1 MAVAG
6 EQILTR
12 LGFEVDEISLKS
24 SLEKVAAFGS
34 ALRRAFADASAA
46 LVGVAKGEAEVAAQ
60 ADALGVSVE
69 RFAEWRFIAEQTGA
83 SADALE
89 ASLKA
94 MLANNPGLS
103 DAASELER
111 AGGAMREMGD
121 AQREAYARGLGIDP
135 SLIPML
141 TQDVSGL
148 RDMFRSLYAT
158 AGTDAAQ
165 AAEDSKGFL
174 DGMARLA
181 GLCDLLAKTVALS
194 LLGTA
199 RSGIEALGDA
209 FVAHFDDIRRVLEL
223 VVALASAAAPVI
235 GAALGLLV
243 SWGGQLAGLLGTLD
257 ADLVAGI
264 GKGIAVFMTL
274 RGAVGAA
281 IIGFA
286 KGKEAWTLLIAA
298 FSANPC
304 PLAIEG
310 AVTLAVVVMD
320 NWDAVKAFLLG
331 VWDAVA
337 SGVRAAVGAVASA
350 FDNAVNFAT
359 GAGSAIA
366 GAVGPAVSSAM
377 GFVGAAVSGAADLL
391 ASAFG
396 GAADVVSG
404 LFSGMGAA
412 IGIALQGIM
421 DGFRLLGG
429 LAAAIF
435 SGDLSGALDAG
446 IGLFRNFGETALGVF
461 PALGEGILG
470 GLSSLWGR
478 VTEAFPDFGAWASGV
493 AESVGSAFSGAAESA
508 GTALSSTL
516 DAVGPAVSGVAEAL
530 APVLSGAAEA
540 VSSTVSGVAG
550 AVSSA
555 CSGVAG
561 FVGPA
566 VSGAVEAAGS
576 AFSGAAEAVAPA
588 VSGLAEAAVSAFGGV
603 ADTLGTA
610 FGDVAGAA
618 SSAFSGALDMVGPAA
633 SEAADRLSSALSGA
647 VAFVSGRFPSLGA
660 AAEAVGQGLASEFQ
674 SIRDLVASV
683 FSGDLSGALD
693 AALGLFSGFRET
705 AFAIFAALGEA
716 VLGVFAF
723 VWGQVAASF
732 PDFGAWAA
740 SSASA
745 VAGAFGKALGW
756 VREKLYGLVDML
768 PDWALEKLGW
778 KRLPDAGA
786 EDGMPGFRAPYA
798 HGGQGAPA
806 GNGGSGYGGLSSGNG
821 SSGNAWGAGSAA
833 GVSSGGA
840 WGAGSVGGTPS
851 DGAFAGAPAGGLGTG
866 GSGAGSVGADGPG
879 GPFFPGASGGSFGGA
894 PGSSGQGRAPGGG
907 SSRAGLFGPG
917 FGTQPFFSPSTEAYL
932 MAAPWQSAAMA
943 SAGGA
948 VSLESRTEINVS
960 GASSPDE
967 VARRVAV
974 EQDNINAD
982 LIRYAQGAAR

>member
-46 LVGVAKGEAEVAAQ
+46 FVGVAKGEAEVAAQ

-83 SADALE
+83 SADALG

-223 VVALASAAAPVI
+223 VVTLASAAAPVI

-286 KGKEAWTLLIAA
+286 NLKEAWALLTAA

-304 PLAIEG
+304 LLAIG
-310 AVTLAVVVMD
+310 AAVTLAVVVMD

-337 SGVRAAVGAVASA
+337 SGVRAAVDAVASA
-350 FDNAVNFAT
+350 FDNAVNFVT
-359 GAGSAIA
+359 VAGSAIA

-377 GFVGAAVSGAADLL
+377 GFVGATVSGAADLL
-391 ASAFG
+391 ASTFG

-435 SGDLSGALDAG
+435 SGDLSGALD
-446 IGLFRNFGETALGVF
+446 V
-461 PALGEGILG
+461 
-470 GLSSLWGR
+470 
-478 VTEAFPDFGAWASGV
+478 
-493 AESVGSAFSGAAESA
+493 
-508 GTALSSTL
+508 
-516 DAVGPAVSGVAEAL
+516 
-530 APVLSGAAEA
+530 
-540 VSSTVSGVAG
+540 
-550 AVSSA
+550 
-555 CSGVAG
+555 
-561 FVGPA
+561 
-566 VSGAVEAAGS
+566 
-576 AFSGAAEAVAPA
+576 
-588 VSGLAEAAVSAFGGV
+588 
-603 ADTLGTA
+603 
-610 FGDVAGAA
+610 
-618 SSAFSGALDMVGPAA
+618 VGPAA

-723 VWGQVAASF
+723 VWGQVTASF

-798 HGGQGAPA
+798 HGGQSVPA
-806 GNGGSGYGGLSSGNG
+806 GNGGSGYGGPSFGNG

-833 GVSSGGA
+833 GASSGGA

-866 GSGAGSVGADGPG
+866 GLGAGGFGADGSG

-943 SAGGA
+943 SAGSA

>member
-12 LGFEVDEISLKS
+12 LGFEVDGISLKS
-24 SLEKVAAFGS
+24 SLEKAAAFGS

-141 TQDVSGL
+141 TRDVSGL

-158 AGTDAAQ
+158 AGTDAAK
-165 AAEDSKGFL
+165 AAEDGKGFL

-264 GKGIAVFMTL
+264 GKGIAAFMAL

-286 KGKEAWTLLIAA
+286 NLKEAWALLTAA
-298 FSANPC
+298 FSANPYL
-304 PLAIEG
+304 LAIG
-310 AVTLAVVVMD
+310 AAVTLAVVVMD
-320 NWDAVKAFLLG
+320 NWGAVKAFLLG

-337 SGVRAAVGAVASA
+337 SGARAAVDAVASA
-350 FDNAVNFAT
+350 FDNAVNFVT

-377 GFVGAAVSGAADLL
+377 GFAGAAVSGAADLL

-478 VTEAFPDFGAWASGV
+478 VMEAFPDFGAWASGV
-493 AESVGSAFSGAAESA
+493 AESVGSAFSGA
-508 GTALSSTL
+508 L
-516 DAVGPAVSGVAEAL
+516 DV
-530 APVLSGAAEA
+530 
-540 VSSTVSGVAG
+540 
-550 AVSSA
+550 
-555 CSGVAG
+555 
-561 FVGPA
+561 
-566 VSGAVEAAGS
+566 
-576 AFSGAAEAVAPA
+576 
-588 VSGLAEAAVSAFGGV
+588 
-603 ADTLGTA
+603 
-610 FGDVAGAA
+610 
-618 SSAFSGALDMVGPAA
+618 VGPAA

-647 VAFVSGRFPSLGA
+647 VAFVSDRFPSLGT

-723 VWGQVAASF
+723 VWGQVTASF

-806 GNGGSGYGGLSSGNG
+806 GNGGSGDGGLSSVNG
-821 SSGNAWGAGSAA
+821 SSGNAWGAGSAS

-866 GSGAGSVGADGPG
+866 GSGAGSFGADGPG

>member
-12 LGFEVDEISLKS
+12 LGFEVDGISLKS

-264 GKGIAVFMTL
+264 GKGIAAFMTL

-286 KGKEAWTLLIAA
+286 NLKEAWTLLTAA

-304 PLAIEG
+304 LLAIG
-310 AVTLAVVVMD
+310 AAVTLAVVVMD

-493 AESVGSAFSGAAESA
+493 AESVGSAFSGAAE
-508 GTALSSTL
+508 
-516 DAVGPAVSGVAEAL
+516 
-530 APVLSGAAEA
+530 
-540 VSSTVSGVAG
+540 
-550 AVSSA
+550 
-555 CSGVAG
+555 
-561 FVGPA
+561 
-566 VSGAVEAAGS
+566 
-576 AFSGAAEAVAPA
+576 AVAPA
-588 VSGLAEAAVSAFGGV
+588 VSGLA
-603 ADTLGTA
+603 
-610 FGDVAGAA
+610 
-618 SSAFSGALDMVGPAA
+618 
-633 SEAADRLSSALSGA
+633 EAADRLSSALSGA

-723 VWGQVAASF
+723 VWGQVTASF

-798 HGGQGAPA
+798 HGGQSVPA
-806 GNGGSGYGGLSSGNG
+806 GNDR
-821 SSGNAWGAGSAA
+821 GAGSAA
-833 GVSSGGA
+833 GASSGGA

-866 GSGAGSVGADGPG
+866 GLGAGGFGADGSG

-894 PGSSGQGRAPGGG
+894 PGSSGQERAPGGG

-943 SAGGA
+943 SAGSA

>member
-12 LGFEVDEISLKS
+12 LGFEVDGISLKS
-24 SLEKVAAFGS
+24 SLEKAAAFGS

-46 LVGVAKGEAEVAAQ
+46 FVGVAKGEAEVAAQ

-141 TQDVSGL
+141 TRDVSGL

-158 AGTDAAQ
+158 AGTDAAK
-165 AAEDSKGFL
+165 AAEDGKGFL

-264 GKGIAVFMTL
+264 GKGIAAFIAL

-286 KGKEAWTLLIAA
+286 NLKEAWALLTAA
-298 FSANPC
+298 FSANPYL
-304 PLAIEG
+304 LAIG
-310 AVTLAVVVMD
+310 AAVTLAVVVMD
-320 NWDAVKAFLLG
+320 NWGAVKAFLLG

-337 SGVRAAVGAVASA
+337 SGARAAVDAVASA
-350 FDNAVNFAT
+350 FNNAVNFVT

-377 GFVGAAVSGAADLL
+377 GFAGAVVSGTADLL

-446 IGLFRNFGETALGVF
+446 IGLF
-461 PALGEGILG
+461 
-470 GLSSLWGR
+470 
-478 VTEAFPDFGAWASGV
+478 
-493 AESVGSAFSGAAESA
+493 
-508 GTALSSTL
+508 
-516 DAVGPAVSGVAEAL
+516 
-530 APVLSGAAEA
+530 
-540 VSSTVSGVAG
+540 
-550 AVSSA
+550 
-555 CSGVAG
+555 
-561 FVGPA
+561 
-566 VSGAVEAAGS
+566 
-576 AFSGAAEAVAPA
+576 
-588 VSGLAEAAVSAFGGV
+588 
-603 ADTLGTA
+603 
-610 FGDVAGAA
+610 
-618 SSAFSGALDMVGPAA
+618 
-633 SEAADRLSSALSGA
+633 
-647 VAFVSGRFPSLGA
+647 
-660 AAEAVGQGLASEFQ
+660 
-674 SIRDLVASV
+674 
-683 FSGDLSGALD
+683 
-693 AALGLFSGFRET
+693 SGFRET
-705 AFAIFAALGEA
+705 AFAIFATLGEA

-723 VWGQVAASF
+723 VWGQVTASF

-756 VREKLYGLVDML
+756 VQEKLYGLVDML

-866 GSGAGSVGADGPG
+866 GSGAGSFGADGPG

>member
-12 LGFEVDEISLKS
+12 LGFEVDGISLKS
-24 SLEKVAAFGS
+24 SLEKAAAFGS

-46 LVGVAKGEAEVAAQ
+46 FVGVAKGEAEVAAQ

-141 TQDVSGL
+141 TRDVSGL

-158 AGTDAAQ
+158 AGTDAAK
-165 AAEDSKGFL
+165 AAEDGKGFL

-209 FVAHFDDIRRVLEL
+209 FVVHFDDIRRVLEL

-264 GKGIAVFMTL
+264 GKGIAAFMAL

-286 KGKEAWTLLIAA
+286 NLKEAWALLTAA
-298 FSANPC
+298 FSANPYL
-304 PLAIEG
+304 LAIG
-310 AVTLAVVVMD
+310 AAVTLAVVVMD
-320 NWDAVKAFLLG
+320 NWGAVKAFLLG

-337 SGVRAAVGAVASA
+337 SGARAAVDAVASA
-350 FDNAVNFAT
+350 FNNAVNFVT

-377 GFVGAAVSGAADLL
+377 GFAGAVVSGTADLL

-446 IGLFRNFGETALGVF
+446 IGLF
-461 PALGEGILG
+461 
-470 GLSSLWGR
+470 
-478 VTEAFPDFGAWASGV
+478 
-493 AESVGSAFSGAAESA
+493 
-508 GTALSSTL
+508 
-516 DAVGPAVSGVAEAL
+516 
-530 APVLSGAAEA
+530 
-540 VSSTVSGVAG
+540 
-550 AVSSA
+550 
-555 CSGVAG
+555 
-561 FVGPA
+561 
-566 VSGAVEAAGS
+566 
-576 AFSGAAEAVAPA
+576 
-588 VSGLAEAAVSAFGGV
+588 
-603 ADTLGTA
+603 
-610 FGDVAGAA
+610 
-618 SSAFSGALDMVGPAA
+618 
-633 SEAADRLSSALSGA
+633 
-647 VAFVSGRFPSLGA
+647 
-660 AAEAVGQGLASEFQ
+660 
-674 SIRDLVASV
+674 
-683 FSGDLSGALD
+683 
-693 AALGLFSGFRET
+693 SGFRET
-705 AFAIFAALGEA
+705 AFAIFATLGEA

-723 VWGQVAASF
+723 VWGQVTASF

-756 VREKLYGLVDML
+756 VQEKLYGLVDML

-866 GSGAGSVGADGPG
+866 GSGAGSFGADGPG
-879 GPFFPGASGGSFGGA
+879 GPFVPGASGGSFGGA

>member
-12 LGFEVDEISLKS
+12 LGFEVDGISLKS
-24 SLEKVAAFGS
+24 SLEKAAAFGS

-141 TQDVSGL
+141 TRDVSGL

-158 AGTDAAQ
+158 AGTDAAK
-165 AAEDSKGFL
+165 AAEDGKGFL

-264 GKGIAVFMTL
+264 GKGIAAFMAL

-286 KGKEAWTLLIAA
+286 NLKEAWALLTAA
-298 FSANPC
+298 FSANPYL
-304 PLAIEG
+304 LAIG
-310 AVTLAVVVMD
+310 AAVTLAVVVMD
-320 NWDAVKAFLLG
+320 NWGAVKAFLLG

-337 SGVRAAVGAVASA
+337 SGARAAVDAVASA
-350 FDNAVNFAT
+350 FDNAVNFVT

-377 GFVGAAVSGAADLL
+377 GFAGAAVSGAADLL

-478 VTEAFPDFGAWASGV
+478 VMEAFPDFGAWASGV
-493 AESVGSAFSGAAESA
+493 AESVGSAFSGA
-508 GTALSSTL
+508 L
-516 DAVGPAVSGVAEAL
+516 DV
-530 APVLSGAAEA
+530 
-540 VSSTVSGVAG
+540 
-550 AVSSA
+550 
-555 CSGVAG
+555 
-561 FVGPA
+561 
-566 VSGAVEAAGS
+566 
-576 AFSGAAEAVAPA
+576 
-588 VSGLAEAAVSAFGGV
+588 
-603 ADTLGTA
+603 
-610 FGDVAGAA
+610 
-618 SSAFSGALDMVGPAA
+618 VGPAA

-647 VAFVSGRFPSLGA
+647 VAFVSDRFPSLGT

-723 VWGQVAASF
+723 VWGQVTASF

-866 GSGAGSVGADGPG
+866 GSGAGSFGADGPG

>member
-6 EQILTR
+6 EQILTS
-12 LGFEVDEISLKS
+12 LGFEVDGISLKS
-24 SLEKVAAFGS
+24 SLEKAAAFGS

-46 LVGVAKGEAEVAAQ
+46 FVGVAKGEAEVAAQ

-83 SADALE
+83 SSDALG

-141 TQDVSGL
+141 TRDVSGL

-158 AGTDAAQ
+158 AGTDAAK
-165 AAEDSKGFL
+165 AAEDGKGFL

-223 VVALASAAAPVI
+223 VVALASAAAPAI

-264 GKGIAVFMTL
+264 GKGIAAFMAL

-286 KGKEAWTLLIAA
+286 NLKEAWALLTAA
-298 FSANPC
+298 FSANPYL
-304 PLAIEG
+304 LAIG
-310 AVTLAVVVMD
+310 AAVTLAVVVMD
-320 NWDAVKAFLLG
+320 NWGAVKAFLLG

-337 SGVRAAVGAVASA
+337 SGVRAAVDAVASA
-350 FDNAVNFAT
+350 FDNAVNFVT

-377 GFVGAAVSGAADLL
+377 GFAGAAVSGAADLL

-470 GLSSLWGR
+470 GLSFLWGR

-493 AESVGSAFSGAAESA
+493 AESV
-508 GTALSSTL
+508 
-516 DAVGPAVSGVAEAL
+516 D
-530 APVLSGAAEA
+530 
-540 VSSTVSGVAG
+540 
-550 AVSSA
+550 
-555 CSGVAG
+555 
-561 FVGPA
+561 
-566 VSGAVEAAGS
+566 
-576 AFSGAAEAVAPA
+576 
-588 VSGLAEAAVSAFGGV
+588 
-603 ADTLGTA
+603 
-610 FGDVAGAA
+610 
-618 SSAFSGALDMVGPAA
+618 SAFSGALDMVGPAA

-647 VAFVSGRFPSLGA
+647 GAFGSDRFPRLGA
-660 AAEAVGQGLASEFQ
+660 AAGGVGPGRAPDFQ
-674 SIRDLVASV
+674 SIRALDASL

-723 VWGQVAASF
+723 VWGQVTASF

-798 HGGQGAPA
+798 HGGQGVPA

-866 GSGAGSVGADGPG
+866 GSGAGSFGADGPG

>member
-12 LGFEVDEISLKS
+12 LGFEVDGISLKS
-24 SLEKVAAFGS
+24 SLEKAAAFGS

-46 LVGVAKGEAEVAAQ
+46 FVGGAKGEAEVAAQ

-141 TQDVSGL
+141 TRDVSGL

-158 AGTDAAQ
+158 AGTDAAK
-165 AAEDSKGFL
+165 AAEDGKGFL

-264 GKGIAVFMTL
+264 GKGIAAFMAL

-286 KGKEAWTLLIAA
+286 NLKEAWALLTAA
-298 FSANPC
+298 FSANPYL
-304 PLAIEG
+304 LAIG
-310 AVTLAVVVMD
+310 AAVTLAVVVMD
-320 NWDAVKAFLLG
+320 NWGAVKAFLLG

-337 SGVRAAVGAVASA
+337 SGARAAVDAVASA
-350 FDNAVNFAT
+350 FNNAVNFVT

-377 GFVGAAVSGAADLL
+377 GFAGAVVSGTADLL

-446 IGLFRNFGETALGVF
+446 IGLF
-461 PALGEGILG
+461 
-470 GLSSLWGR
+470 
-478 VTEAFPDFGAWASGV
+478 
-493 AESVGSAFSGAAESA
+493 
-508 GTALSSTL
+508 
-516 DAVGPAVSGVAEAL
+516 
-530 APVLSGAAEA
+530 
-540 VSSTVSGVAG
+540 
-550 AVSSA
+550 
-555 CSGVAG
+555 
-561 FVGPA
+561 
-566 VSGAVEAAGS
+566 
-576 AFSGAAEAVAPA
+576 
-588 VSGLAEAAVSAFGGV
+588 
-603 ADTLGTA
+603 
-610 FGDVAGAA
+610 
-618 SSAFSGALDMVGPAA
+618 
-633 SEAADRLSSALSGA
+633 
-647 VAFVSGRFPSLGA
+647 
-660 AAEAVGQGLASEFQ
+660 
-674 SIRDLVASV
+674 
-683 FSGDLSGALD
+683 
-693 AALGLFSGFRET
+693 SGFRET
-705 AFAIFAALGEA
+705 AFAIFATLGEA

-723 VWGQVAASF
+723 VWGQVTASF

-756 VREKLYGLVDML
+756 VQEKLYGLVDMLPDWVQEKLYGLVDML

-866 GSGAGSVGADGPG
+866 GSGAGSFGADGPG

>member
-12 LGFEVDEISLKS
+12 LGFEVDGISLKS
-24 SLEKVAAFGS
+24 SLEKAAAFGS

-46 LVGVAKGEAEVAAQ
+46 FVGVAKGEAEVAAQ

-83 SADALE
+83 SSDALG

-141 TQDVSGL
+141 TRDVSGL

-165 AAEDSKGFL
+165 AAEDGKGFL

-264 GKGIAVFMTL
+264 GKGIAAFMAL

-286 KGKEAWTLLIAA
+286 NLKEAWALLTAA
-298 FSANPC
+298 FSANPYL
-304 PLAIEG
+304 LAIG
-310 AVTLAVVVMD
+310 AAVTLAVVVMD
-320 NWDAVKAFLLG
+320 NWGAVKAFLLG

-337 SGVRAAVGAVASA
+337 SGARAAVDAVASA
-350 FDNAVNFAT
+350 FNNAVNFVT

-377 GFVGAAVSGAADLL
+377 GFAGAVVSGTADLL

-446 IGLFRNFGETALGVF
+446 IGLF
-461 PALGEGILG
+461 
-470 GLSSLWGR
+470 
-478 VTEAFPDFGAWASGV
+478 
-493 AESVGSAFSGAAESA
+493 
-508 GTALSSTL
+508 
-516 DAVGPAVSGVAEAL
+516 
-530 APVLSGAAEA
+530 
-540 VSSTVSGVAG
+540 
-550 AVSSA
+550 
-555 CSGVAG
+555 
-561 FVGPA
+561 
-566 VSGAVEAAGS
+566 
-576 AFSGAAEAVAPA
+576 
-588 VSGLAEAAVSAFGGV
+588 
-603 ADTLGTA
+603 
-610 FGDVAGAA
+610 
-618 SSAFSGALDMVGPAA
+618 
-633 SEAADRLSSALSGA
+633 
-647 VAFVSGRFPSLGA
+647 
-660 AAEAVGQGLASEFQ
+660 
-674 SIRDLVASV
+674 
-683 FSGDLSGALD
+683 
-693 AALGLFSGFRET
+693 SGFRET
-705 AFAIFAALGEA
+705 AFAIFATLGEA

-723 VWGQVAASF
+723 VWGQVTASF

-756 VREKLYGLVDML
+756 VQEKLYGLVDML

-866 GSGAGSVGADGPG
+866 GSGAGSFGADGPG

>member
-69 RFAEWRFIAEQTGA
+69 RFAEWRFIAEQTGV

-223 VVALASAAAPVI
+223 VVTLASAAAPVI

-286 KGKEAWTLLIAA
+286 NLKEAWTLLTAA
-298 FSANPC
+298 FSANPYL
-304 PLAIEG
+304 LAIG
-310 AVTLAVVVMD
+310 AAVTLAVVVMD

-337 SGVRAAVGAVASA
+337 SGVRAAVDAVASA
-350 FDNAVNFAT
+350 FDNAVNFVT

-461 PALGEGILG
+461 SALGEGILG

-478 VTEAFPDFGAWASGV
+478 VTEAFPDLGAWASGV
-493 AESVGSAFSGAAESA
+493 AESVGSAFSSAAESA
-508 GTALSSTL
+508 GPALSSTL
-516 DAVGPAVSGVAEAL
+516 DAVGPAVSGVAEVL
-530 APVLSGAAEA
+530 APVVSGAAEA

-576 AFSGAAEAVAPA
+576 AF
-588 VSGLAEAAVSAFGGV
+588 GGV
-603 ADTLGTA
+603 ADTLGAA

-723 VWGQVAASF
+723 VWGQVTASF

-778 KRLPDAGA
+778 KRLPDAGE
-786 EDGMPGFRAPYA
+786 EDGMPEFRAPYA
-798 HGGQGAPA
+798 HGGQGVPA
-806 GNGGSGYGGLSSGNG
+806 
-821 SSGNAWGAGSAA
+821 GNAWGAGSAA

-851 DGAFAGAPAGGLGTG
+851 DGAFAGAPAGGFGTG
-866 GSGAGSVGADGPG
+866 GFGAGGFGAGGSG

-943 SAGGA
+943 SAGSA

-960 GASSPDE
+960 GTSSPDE

>member
-12 LGFEVDEISLKS
+12 LGFEVDGISLKS
-24 SLEKVAAFGS
+24 SLEKAAAFGS

-83 SADALE
+83 SADALG

-141 TQDVSGL
+141 TRDVSGL

-158 AGTDAAQ
+158 AGTDAAK
-165 AAEDSKGFL
+165 AAEDGKGFL

-264 GKGIAVFMTL
+264 GKGIAAFIAL

-286 KGKEAWTLLIAA
+286 NLKEAWALLTAA
-298 FSANPC
+298 FSANPYL
-304 PLAIEG
+304 LAIG
-310 AVTLAVVVMD
+310 AAVTLAVVVMD
-320 NWDAVKAFLLG
+320 NWGAVKAFLLG

-337 SGVRAAVGAVASA
+337 SGVRAAVDAVASA
-350 FDNAVNFAT
+350 FNNAVNFVT

-377 GFVGAAVSGAADLL
+377 GFAGAVVSGAADLL

-429 LAAAIF
+429 LAAVIF

-493 AESVGSAFSGAAESA
+493 AESV
-508 GTALSSTL
+508 
-516 DAVGPAVSGVAEAL
+516 D
-530 APVLSGAAEA
+530 
-540 VSSTVSGVAG
+540 
-550 AVSSA
+550 
-555 CSGVAG
+555 
-561 FVGPA
+561 
-566 VSGAVEAAGS
+566 
-576 AFSGAAEAVAPA
+576 
-588 VSGLAEAAVSAFGGV
+588 
-603 ADTLGTA
+603 
-610 FGDVAGAA
+610 
-618 SSAFSGALDMVGPAA
+618 SAFSGALDVVGPAA

-647 VAFVSGRFPSLGA
+647 VAFVSDRFPSLGA

-723 VWGQVAASF
+723 VWGQVTASF

-866 GSGAGSVGADGPG
+866 GSGAGSFGADGPG

>member
-12 LGFEVDEISLKS
+12 LGFEVDGISLKS
-24 SLEKVAAFGS
+24 SLEKAAAFGS

-46 LVGVAKGEAEVAAQ
+46 FVGVAKGEAEVAAQ

-141 TQDVSGL
+141 TRDVSGL

-158 AGTDAAQ
+158 AGTDAAK
-165 AAEDSKGFL
+165 AAEDGKGFL

-264 GKGIAVFMTL
+264 GKGIAAFMAL

-286 KGKEAWTLLIAA
+286 NLKEAWALLTAA
-298 FSANPC
+298 FSANPYL
-304 PLAIEG
+304 LAIG
-310 AVTLAVVVMD
+310 AAVTLAVVVMD
-320 NWDAVKAFLLG
+320 NWGAVKAFLLG

-337 SGVRAAVGAVASA
+337 SGARAAVDAVASA
-350 FDNAVNFAT
+350 FNNAVNFVT

-377 GFVGAAVSGAADLL
+377 GFVGAAVS
-391 ASAFG
+391 

-446 IGLFRNFGETALGVF
+446 IGLF
-461 PALGEGILG
+461 
-470 GLSSLWGR
+470 
-478 VTEAFPDFGAWASGV
+478 
-493 AESVGSAFSGAAESA
+493 
-508 GTALSSTL
+508 
-516 DAVGPAVSGVAEAL
+516 
-530 APVLSGAAEA
+530 
-540 VSSTVSGVAG
+540 
-550 AVSSA
+550 
-555 CSGVAG
+555 
-561 FVGPA
+561 
-566 VSGAVEAAGS
+566 
-576 AFSGAAEAVAPA
+576 
-588 VSGLAEAAVSAFGGV
+588 
-603 ADTLGTA
+603 
-610 FGDVAGAA
+610 
-618 SSAFSGALDMVGPAA
+618 
-633 SEAADRLSSALSGA
+633 
-647 VAFVSGRFPSLGA
+647 
-660 AAEAVGQGLASEFQ
+660 
-674 SIRDLVASV
+674 
-683 FSGDLSGALD
+683 
-693 AALGLFSGFRET
+693 SGFRET
-705 AFAIFAALGEA
+705 AFAIFATLGEA

-723 VWGQVAASF
+723 VWGQVTASF

-756 VREKLYGLVDML
+756 VQEKLYGLVDMLPDWVQEKLYGLVDML

-866 GSGAGSVGADGPG
+866 GSGAGSFGADGPG

>member
-12 LGFEVDEISLKS
+12 LGFEVDGISLKS
-24 SLEKVAAFGS
+24 SLEKAAAFGS

-46 LVGVAKGEAEVAAQ
+46 FVGVAKGEAEVAAQ

-141 TQDVSGL
+141 TRDVSGL

-158 AGTDAAQ
+158 AGTDAAK
-165 AAEDSKGFL
+165 AAEDGKGFL

-209 FVAHFDDIRRVLEL
+209 FVVHFDDIRRVLEL

-264 GKGIAVFMTL
+264 GKGIAAFMAL

-286 KGKEAWTLLIAA
+286 NLKEAWALLTAA
-298 FSANPC
+298 FSANPY
-304 PLAIEG
+304 PLAIG
-310 AVTLAVVVMD
+310 AAVTLAVVVMD
-320 NWDAVKAFLLG
+320 NWGAVKAFLLG

-337 SGVRAAVGAVASA
+337 SGARAAVDAVASA
-350 FDNAVNFAT
+350 FNNAVNFVT

-377 GFVGAAVSGAADLL
+377 GFAGAVVSGTADLL

-446 IGLFRNFGETALGVF
+446 IGLF
-461 PALGEGILG
+461 
-470 GLSSLWGR
+470 
-478 VTEAFPDFGAWASGV
+478 
-493 AESVGSAFSGAAESA
+493 
-508 GTALSSTL
+508 
-516 DAVGPAVSGVAEAL
+516 
-530 APVLSGAAEA
+530 
-540 VSSTVSGVAG
+540 
-550 AVSSA
+550 
-555 CSGVAG
+555 
-561 FVGPA
+561 
-566 VSGAVEAAGS
+566 
-576 AFSGAAEAVAPA
+576 
-588 VSGLAEAAVSAFGGV
+588 
-603 ADTLGTA
+603 
-610 FGDVAGAA
+610 
-618 SSAFSGALDMVGPAA
+618 
-633 SEAADRLSSALSGA
+633 
-647 VAFVSGRFPSLGA
+647 
-660 AAEAVGQGLASEFQ
+660 
-674 SIRDLVASV
+674 
-683 FSGDLSGALD
+683 
-693 AALGLFSGFRET
+693 SGFRET
-705 AFAIFAALGEA
+705 AFAIFATLGEA

-723 VWGQVAASF
+723 VWGQVTASF

-756 VREKLYGLVDML
+756 VQEKLYGLVDML

-866 GSGAGSVGADGPG
+866 GSGAGSFGADGPG

>member
-46 LVGVAKGEAEVAAQ
+46 FVGIAKGEAEVAAQ

-121 AQREAYARGLGIDP
+121 AQREAYAGGLGIDP

-286 KGKEAWTLLIAA
+286 NLKEAWTLLTAA
-298 FSANPC
+298 FSANPYL
-304 PLAIEG
+304 LAIG
-310 AVTLAVVVMD
+310 AAVTLAVVVMD

-530 APVLSGAAEA
+530 APVVSGAAEA

-603 ADTLGTA
+603 ADTLGAA
-610 FGDVAGAA
+610 FGNVAGAA
-618 SSAFSGALDMVGPAA
+618 SSALSGALDMVGPAA

-723 VWGQVAASF
+723 VWGQVTASF

-756 VREKLYGLVDML
+756 VRKSSTGSSTCFPTGRWKSSAGSGSPMRVRRTVCPDSALRTPTEGRASPPGTAVPDTAAL
-768 PDWALEKLGW
+768 PLGTVPPGMTGGRVPLRALPPAALGERALWAA
-778 KRLPDAGA
+778 RLRMALS
-786 EDGMPGFRAPYA
+786 RALLREA
-798 HGGQGAPA
+798 SGRAAPA
-806 GNGGSGYGGLSSGNG
+806 
-821 SSGNAWGAGSAA
+821 
-833 GVSSGGA
+833 VH
-840 WGAGSVGGTPS
+840 
-851 DGAFAGAPAGGLGTG
+851 
-866 GSGAGSVGADGPG
+866 
-879 GPFFPGASGGSFGGA
+879 
-894 PGSSGQGRAPGGG
+894 
-907 SSRAGLFGPG
+907 SSRALPAAPSGALREAPDRKGRRVAAPPARAFSGPASG
-917 FGTQPFFSPSTEAYL
+917 RTPFFSPSTEAYL

-943 SAGGA
+943 SAGSA

-982 LIRYAQGAAR
+982 PIRYAQGAAR

>member
-12 LGFEVDEISLKS
+12 LGFEVDGISLKS
-24 SLEKVAAFGS
+24 SLEKAAAFGS
-34 ALRRAFADASAA
+34 ALRRAFADASVAF
-46 LVGVAKGEAEVAAQ
+46 VGVAKGEAEVAAQ

-83 SADALE
+83 SADALG

-141 TQDVSGL
+141 TRDVSGL

-194 LLGTA
+194 LVGTA

-264 GKGIAVFMTL
+264 GKGIAAFMAL

-286 KGKEAWTLLIAA
+286 NLKEAWALLTAA
-298 FSANPC
+298 FSANPYL
-304 PLAIEG
+304 LAVG
-310 AVTLAVVVMD
+310 AAVTLAVVVMD
-320 NWDAVKAFLLG
+320 NWGAVKAFLLG

-337 SGVRAAVGAVASA
+337 SGVRAAVDAVASA
-350 FDNAVNFAT
+350 FDNAVNFVT

-377 GFVGAAVSGAADLL
+377 DFAGAVVSGAADLL

-404 LFSGMGAA
+404 LFSGM
-412 IGIALQGIM
+412 
-421 DGFRLLGG
+421 
-429 LAAAIF
+429 
-435 SGDLSGALDAG
+435 
-446 IGLFRNFGETALGVF
+446 
-461 PALGEGILG
+461 
-470 GLSSLWGR
+470 
-478 VTEAFPDFGAWASGV
+478 
-493 AESVGSAFSGAAESA
+493 
-508 GTALSSTL
+508 
-516 DAVGPAVSGVAEAL
+516 
-530 APVLSGAAEA
+530 
-540 VSSTVSGVAG
+540 
-550 AVSSA
+550 
-555 CSGVAG
+555 
-561 FVGPA
+561 
-566 VSGAVEAAGS
+566 
-576 AFSGAAEAVAPA
+576 
-588 VSGLAEAAVSAFGGV
+588 
-603 ADTLGTA
+603 
-610 FGDVAGAA
+610 
-618 SSAFSGALDMVGPAA
+618 
-633 SEAADRLSSALSGA
+633 
-647 VAFVSGRFPSLGA
+647 GA

-723 VWGQVAASF
+723 VWGQVTASF

-851 DGAFAGAPAGGLGTG
+851 DGAFVGAPAGGLGTG
-866 GSGAGSVGADGPG
+866 GSGAGSFGADGPG

>member
-286 KGKEAWTLLIAA
+286 NLKEAWTLLTAA

-304 PLAIEG
+304 LLAIG
-310 AVTLAVVVMD
+310 AAVTLAVVVMD

-429 LAAAIF
+429 
-435 SGDLSGALDAG
+435 
-446 IGLFRNFGETALGVF
+446 
-461 PALGEGILG
+461 
-470 GLSSLWGR
+470 
-478 VTEAFPDFGAWASGV
+478 
-493 AESVGSAFSGAAESA
+493 
-508 GTALSSTL
+508 
-516 DAVGPAVSGVAEAL
+516 
-530 APVLSGAAEA
+530 AP
-540 VSSTVSGVAG
+540 
-550 AVSSA
+550 
-555 CSGVAG
+555 
-561 FVGPA
+561 
-566 VSGAVEAAGS
+566 
-576 AFSGAAEAVAPA
+576 
-588 VSGLAEAAVSAFGGV
+588 
-603 ADTLGTA
+603 
-610 FGDVAGAA
+610 
-618 SSAFSGALDMVGPAA
+618 
-633 SEAADRLSSALSGA
+633 R
-647 VAFVSGRFPSLGA
+647 PSH
-660 AAEAVGQGLASEFQ
+660 S
-674 SIRDLVASV
+674 
-683 FSGDLSGALD
+683 
-693 AALGLFSGFRET
+693 
-705 AFAIFAALGEA
+705 
-716 VLGVFAF
+716 
-723 VWGQVAASF
+723 
-732 PDFGAWAA
+732 
-740 SSASA
+740 
-745 VAGAFGKALGW
+745 
-756 VREKLYGLVDML
+756 
-768 PDWALEKLGW
+768 
-778 KRLPDAGA
+778 
-786 EDGMPGFRAPYA
+786 
-798 HGGQGAPA
+798 
-806 GNGGSGYGGLSSGNG
+806 
-821 SSGNAWGAGSAA
+821 
-833 GVSSGGA
+833 
-840 WGAGSVGGTPS
+840 
-851 DGAFAGAPAGGLGTG
+851 
-866 GSGAGSVGADGPG
+866 
-879 GPFFPGASGGSFGGA
+879 
-894 PGSSGQGRAPGGG
+894 QGR
-907 SSRAGLFGPG
+907 R
-917 FGTQPFFSPSTEAYL
+917 
-932 MAAPWQSAAMA
+932 
-943 SAGGA
+943 
-948 VSLESRTEINVS
+948 
-960 GASSPDE
+960 PD
-967 VARRVAV
+967 
-974 EQDNINAD
+974 
-982 LIRYAQGAAR
+982 

>member
-12 LGFEVDEISLKS
+12 LGFEVDGISLKS

-165 AAEDSKGFL
+165 AAEDGKGFL

-194 LLGTA
+194 LVGTA

-223 VVALASAAAPVI
+223 VVALASAAAPAI

-264 GKGIAVFMTL
+264 GKGIAAFMAL

-286 KGKEAWTLLIAA
+286 NLKEAWALLTAA
-298 FSANPC
+298 FSANPYL
-304 PLAIEG
+304 LAIG
-310 AVTLAVVVMD
+310 AAVTLAVVVMD
-320 NWDAVKAFLLG
+320 NWGAVKAFLLG

-337 SGVRAAVGAVASA
+337 SGVRAAVDAVASA
-350 FDNAVNFAT
+350 FDNAVNFVT

-377 GFVGAAVSGAADLL
+377 GFAGAAVSGAADLL

-412 IGIALQGIM
+412 LGIALQGIM

-446 IGLFRNFGETALGVF
+446 IGLF
-461 PALGEGILG
+461 
-470 GLSSLWGR
+470 
-478 VTEAFPDFGAWASGV
+478 
-493 AESVGSAFSGAAESA
+493 
-508 GTALSSTL
+508 
-516 DAVGPAVSGVAEAL
+516 
-530 APVLSGAAEA
+530 
-540 VSSTVSGVAG
+540 
-550 AVSSA
+550 
-555 CSGVAG
+555 
-561 FVGPA
+561 
-566 VSGAVEAAGS
+566 
-576 AFSGAAEAVAPA
+576 
-588 VSGLAEAAVSAFGGV
+588 
-603 ADTLGTA
+603 
-610 FGDVAGAA
+610 
-618 SSAFSGALDMVGPAA
+618 
-633 SEAADRLSSALSGA
+633 
-647 VAFVSGRFPSLGA
+647 
-660 AAEAVGQGLASEFQ
+660 
-674 SIRDLVASV
+674 
-683 FSGDLSGALD
+683 
-693 AALGLFSGFRET
+693 SGFRET
-705 AFAIFAALGEA
+705 AFAIFATLGEA

-723 VWGQVAASF
+723 VWGQVTASF

-756 VREKLYGLVDML
+756 VQEKLYGLVDMLPDWVQEKLYGLVDML

-866 GSGAGSVGADGPG
+866 GSGAGSFGAVGPG

>member
-12 LGFEVDEISLKS
+12 LGFEVDGISLKS
-24 SLEKVAAFGS
+24 SLEKAAAFGS

-46 LVGVAKGEAEVAAQ
+46 FVGVAKGEAEVAAQ

-83 SADALE
+83 SSDALG

-141 TQDVSGL
+141 TRDVSGL

-158 AGTDAAQ
+158 AGTDAAK
-165 AAEDSKGFL
+165 AAEDGKGFL

-209 FVAHFDDIRRVLEL
+209 FVVHFDDIRRVLEL

-264 GKGIAVFMTL
+264 GKGIAAFMAL

-286 KGKEAWTLLIAA
+286 NLKEAWALLTAA
-298 FSANPC
+298 FSANPYL
-304 PLAIEG
+304 LAIG
-310 AVTLAVVVMD
+310 AAVTLAVVVMD
-320 NWDAVKAFLLG
+320 NWGAVKAFLLG

-337 SGVRAAVGAVASA
+337 SGARAAVDAVASA
-350 FDNAVNFAT
+350 FNNAVNFVT

-377 GFVGAAVSGAADLL
+377 GFAGAVVSGTADLL

-446 IGLFRNFGETALGVF
+446 IGLF
-461 PALGEGILG
+461 
-470 GLSSLWGR
+470 
-478 VTEAFPDFGAWASGV
+478 
-493 AESVGSAFSGAAESA
+493 
-508 GTALSSTL
+508 
-516 DAVGPAVSGVAEAL
+516 
-530 APVLSGAAEA
+530 
-540 VSSTVSGVAG
+540 
-550 AVSSA
+550 
-555 CSGVAG
+555 
-561 FVGPA
+561 
-566 VSGAVEAAGS
+566 
-576 AFSGAAEAVAPA
+576 
-588 VSGLAEAAVSAFGGV
+588 
-603 ADTLGTA
+603 
-610 FGDVAGAA
+610 
-618 SSAFSGALDMVGPAA
+618 
-633 SEAADRLSSALSGA
+633 
-647 VAFVSGRFPSLGA
+647 
-660 AAEAVGQGLASEFQ
+660 
-674 SIRDLVASV
+674 
-683 FSGDLSGALD
+683 
-693 AALGLFSGFRET
+693 SGFRET
-705 AFAIFAALGEA
+705 AFAIFATLGEA

-723 VWGQVAASF
+723 VWGQVTASF

-756 VREKLYGLVDML
+756 VQEKLYGLVDML

-866 GSGAGSVGADGPG
+866 GSGAGSFGADGPG

>member
-12 LGFEVDEISLKS
+12 LGFEVDGISLKS
-24 SLEKVAAFGS
+24 SLEKAAAFGS

-46 LVGVAKGEAEVAAQ
+46 FVGVAKGEAEVAAQ

-83 SADALE
+83 SSDALG

-141 TQDVSGL
+141 TRDVSGL

-158 AGTDAAQ
+158 AGTDAAK
-165 AAEDSKGFL
+165 AAEDGKGFL

-223 VVALASAAAPVI
+223 VVALASAAAPAI

-264 GKGIAVFMTL
+264 GKGIAAFIAL

-286 KGKEAWTLLIAA
+286 NLKEAWALLTAA
-298 FSANPC
+298 FSANPYL
-304 PLAIEG
+304 LAIG
-310 AVTLAVVVMD
+310 AAVTLAVVVMD
-320 NWDAVKAFLLG
+320 NWGAVKAFLLG

-337 SGVRAAVGAVASA
+337 SGVRAAVDAVASA
-350 FDNAVNFAT
+350 FDNAVNFVT

-377 GFVGAAVSGAADLL
+377 GFAGAAVSGAADLL

-396 GAADVVSG
+396 GATDMVSG

-478 VTEAFPDFGAWASGV
+478 VMEA
-493 AESVGSAFSGAAESA
+493 
-508 GTALSSTL
+508 
-516 DAVGPAVSGVAEAL
+516 
-530 APVLSGAAEA
+530 
-540 VSSTVSGVAG
+540 
-550 AVSSA
+550 
-555 CSGVAG
+555 
-561 FVGPA
+561 
-566 VSGAVEAAGS
+566 
-576 AFSGAAEAVAPA
+576 
-588 VSGLAEAAVSAFGGV
+588 
-603 ADTLGTA
+603 
-610 FGDVAGAA
+610 
-618 SSAFSGALDMVGPAA
+618 
-633 SEAADRLSSALSGA
+633 
-647 VAFVSGRFPSLGA
+647 
-660 AAEAVGQGLASEFQ
+660 
-674 SIRDLVASV
+674 
-683 FSGDLSGALD
+683 
-693 AALGLFSGFRET
+693 
-705 AFAIFAALGEA
+705 
-716 VLGVFAF
+716 
-723 VWGQVAASF
+723 F

-798 HGGQGAPA
+798 HGGQGVPA

-866 GSGAGSVGADGPG
+866 GSGAGSFGADGPG

>member
-264 GKGIAVFMTL
+264 GKGIAAFMTL

-286 KGKEAWTLLIAA
+286 NLKEAWTLLTAA
-298 FSANPC
+298 FSANPYL
-304 PLAIEG
+304 LAIG
-310 AVTLAVVVMD
+310 AAVTLAVVVMD

-493 AESVGSAFSGAAESA
+493 AESVGSAFSGAAE
-508 GTALSSTL
+508 
-516 DAVGPAVSGVAEAL
+516 
-530 APVLSGAAEA
+530 
-540 VSSTVSGVAG
+540 
-550 AVSSA
+550 
-555 CSGVAG
+555 
-561 FVGPA
+561 
-566 VSGAVEAAGS
+566 
-576 AFSGAAEAVAPA
+576 AVAPA

-603 ADTLGTA
+603 ADTLGAA

-723 VWGQVAASF
+723 VWGQVTASF

-778 KRLPDAGA
+778 KRLPAAGA

-798 HGGQGAPA
+798 HGGQSVPA
-806 GNGGSGYGGLSSGNG
+806 GND
-821 SSGNAWGAGSAA
+821 WGAGSAA
-833 GVSSGGA
+833 GASSGGA

-866 GSGAGSVGADGPG
+866 GFGAGGFGADGSG

-907 SSRAGLFGPG
+907 SFRAGLFGPG

-943 SAGGA
+943 SAGSA

>member
-12 LGFEVDEISLKS
+12 LGFEVDGISLKS
-24 SLEKVAAFGS
+24 SLEKAAAFGS

-46 LVGVAKGEAEVAAQ
+46 FVGVAKGEAEVAAQ

-83 SADALE
+83 SSDALG

-141 TQDVSGL
+141 TRDVSGL

-158 AGTDAAQ
+158 AGTDAAK
-165 AAEDSKGFL
+165 AAEDGKGFL

-223 VVALASAAAPVI
+223 VVALASAAAPAI

-264 GKGIAVFMTL
+264 GKGIAAFMAL

-286 KGKEAWTLLIAA
+286 NLKEAWALLTAA
-298 FSANPC
+298 FSANPYL
-304 PLAIEG
+304 LAVG
-310 AVTLAVVVMD
+310 AAVTLAVVVMD
-320 NWDAVKAFLLG
+320 NWGAVKAFLLG

-337 SGVRAAVGAVASA
+337 SGARAAVDAVASA
-350 FDNAVNFAT
+350 FNNAVNFVT

-377 GFVGAAVSGAADLL
+377 GFAGAAVSGAADLL

-435 SGDLSGALDAG
+435 SGDLSGALD
-446 IGLFRNFGETALGVF
+446 V
-461 PALGEGILG
+461 
-470 GLSSLWGR
+470 
-478 VTEAFPDFGAWASGV
+478 
-493 AESVGSAFSGAAESA
+493 
-508 GTALSSTL
+508 
-516 DAVGPAVSGVAEAL
+516 
-530 APVLSGAAEA
+530 
-540 VSSTVSGVAG
+540 
-550 AVSSA
+550 
-555 CSGVAG
+555 
-561 FVGPA
+561 
-566 VSGAVEAAGS
+566 
-576 AFSGAAEAVAPA
+576 
-588 VSGLAEAAVSAFGGV
+588 
-603 ADTLGTA
+603 
-610 FGDVAGAA
+610 
-618 SSAFSGALDMVGPAA
+618 VGPAA

-723 VWGQVAASF
+723 VWGQVTASF

-866 GSGAGSVGADGPG
+866 GSGAGSFGADGPG

>member
-12 LGFEVDEISLKS
+12 LGFEVDGISLKS
-24 SLEKVAAFGS
+24 SLEKAAAFGS

-46 LVGVAKGEAEVAAQ
+46 FVGVAKGEAEVAAQ

-83 SADALE
+83 SSDALG

-141 TQDVSGL
+141 TRDVSGL

-158 AGTDAAQ
+158 AGTDAAK
-165 AAEDSKGFL
+165 AAEDGKGFL

-257 ADLVAGI
+257 ADLFAGI
-264 GKGIAVFMTL
+264 GKGIAAFMAL

-286 KGKEAWTLLIAA
+286 NLKEAWALLTAA
-298 FSANPC
+298 FSANPYL
-304 PLAIEG
+304 LAVG
-310 AVTLAVVVMD
+310 AAVTLAVVVMD
-320 NWDAVKAFLLG
+320 NWGAVKAFLLG

-337 SGVRAAVGAVASA
+337 SGVRAAVDAVASA
-350 FDNAVNFAT
+350 FDNAVNFVT

-377 GFVGAAVSGAADLL
+377 GFAGAVVSGAADLL

-478 VTEAFPDFGAWASGV
+478 VT
-493 AESVGSAFSGAAESA
+493 
-508 GTALSSTL
+508 
-516 DAVGPAVSGVAEAL
+516 
-530 APVLSGAAEA
+530 
-540 VSSTVSGVAG
+540 
-550 AVSSA
+550 
-555 CSGVAG
+555 
-561 FVGPA
+561 
-566 VSGAVEAAGS
+566 
-576 AFSGAAEAVAPA
+576 
-588 VSGLAEAAVSAFGGV
+588 
-603 ADTLGTA
+603 
-610 FGDVAGAA
+610 
-618 SSAFSGALDMVGPAA
+618 
-633 SEAADRLSSALSGA
+633 
-647 VAFVSGRFPSLGA
+647 
-660 AAEAVGQGLASEFQ
+660 
-674 SIRDLVASV
+674 
-683 FSGDLSGALD
+683 
-693 AALGLFSGFRET
+693 
-705 AFAIFAALGEA
+705 
-716 VLGVFAF
+716 
-723 VWGQVAASF
+723 ASF

-798 HGGQGAPA
+798 HGGQGVPA

-866 GSGAGSVGADGPG
+866 GSGAGSFGADGPG
-879 GPFFPGASGGSFGGA
+879 GPFWGA

>member
-12 LGFEVDEISLKS
+12 LGFEVDGISLKS
-24 SLEKVAAFGS
+24 SLEKAAAFGS

-46 LVGVAKGEAEVAAQ
+46 FVGVAKGEAEVAAQ

-141 TQDVSGL
+141 TRDVSGL

-158 AGTDAAQ
+158 AGTDAAK
-165 AAEDSKGFL
+165 AAEDGKGFL

-264 GKGIAVFMTL
+264 GKGIAAFMAL

-286 KGKEAWTLLIAA
+286 NLKEAWALLTAA
-298 FSANPC
+298 FSANPYL
-304 PLAIEG
+304 LAIG
-310 AVTLAVVVMD
+310 AAVTLAVVVMD
-320 NWDAVKAFLLG
+320 NWGAVKAFLLG

-337 SGVRAAVGAVASA
+337 SGARAAVDAVASA
-350 FDNAVNFAT
+350 FNNAVNFVT

-377 GFVGAAVSGAADLL
+377 GFAGAVVSGTADLL

-446 IGLFRNFGETALGVF
+446 IGLF
-461 PALGEGILG
+461 
-470 GLSSLWGR
+470 
-478 VTEAFPDFGAWASGV
+478 
-493 AESVGSAFSGAAESA
+493 
-508 GTALSSTL
+508 
-516 DAVGPAVSGVAEAL
+516 
-530 APVLSGAAEA
+530 
-540 VSSTVSGVAG
+540 
-550 AVSSA
+550 
-555 CSGVAG
+555 
-561 FVGPA
+561 
-566 VSGAVEAAGS
+566 
-576 AFSGAAEAVAPA
+576 
-588 VSGLAEAAVSAFGGV
+588 
-603 ADTLGTA
+603 
-610 FGDVAGAA
+610 
-618 SSAFSGALDMVGPAA
+618 
-633 SEAADRLSSALSGA
+633 
-647 VAFVSGRFPSLGA
+647 
-660 AAEAVGQGLASEFQ
+660 
-674 SIRDLVASV
+674 
-683 FSGDLSGALD
+683 
-693 AALGLFSGFRET
+693 SGFRET
-705 AFAIFAALGEA
+705 AFAIFATLGEA

-723 VWGQVAASF
+723 VWGQVTASF

-756 VREKLYGLVDML
+756 VQEKLYGLVDML

-866 GSGAGSVGADGPG
+866 GSGAGSFGADGPG

-917 FGTQPFFSPSTEAYL
+917 FGTQPFVSPSTEAYL

>member
-223 VVALASAAAPVI
+223 VVTLASAAAPVI

-286 KGKEAWTLLIAA
+286 NLKEAWTLLTAA
-298 FSANPC
+298 FSANPYL
-304 PLAIEG
+304 LAIG
-310 AVTLAVVVMD
+310 AAVTLAVVVMD

-337 SGVRAAVGAVASA
+337 SGVRAAVDAVASA
-350 FDNAVNFAT
+350 FDNAVNFVT

-377 GFVGAAVSGAADLL
+377 GFVGAAVS
-391 ASAFG
+391 

-461 PALGEGILG
+461 SALGEGILG

-493 AESVGSAFSGAAESA
+493 AESVGSAFSGAAE
-508 GTALSSTL
+508 
-516 DAVGPAVSGVAEAL
+516 
-530 APVLSGAAEA
+530 
-540 VSSTVSGVAG
+540 
-550 AVSSA
+550 
-555 CSGVAG
+555 
-561 FVGPA
+561 
-566 VSGAVEAAGS
+566 
-576 AFSGAAEAVAPA
+576 AVAPA

-603 ADTLGTA
+603 ADTLGAA
-610 FGDVAGAA
+610 FGNVAGAA
-618 SSAFSGALDMVGPAA
+618 SSALSGALDMVGPAA

-806 GNGGSGYGGLSSGNG
+806 GNGGSGYGGLSSGN
-821 SSGNAWGAGSAA
+821 AWGAGSAA

-866 GSGAGSVGADGPG
+866 GSGAGGFGADGPG

-943 SAGGA
+943 SAGSA

>member
-12 LGFEVDEISLKS
+12 LGFEVDGISLKS

-69 RFAEWRFIAEQTGA
+69 RFAEWRFIAEQTGV

-286 KGKEAWTLLIAA
+286 NLKEAWTLLTAA
-298 FSANPC
+298 FSANPYL
-304 PLAIEG
+304 LAIG
-310 AVTLAVVVMD
+310 AAVTLAVVVMD

-493 AESVGSAFSGAAESA
+493 AESVGSAFSGAAE
-508 GTALSSTL
+508 
-516 DAVGPAVSGVAEAL
+516 
-530 APVLSGAAEA
+530 
-540 VSSTVSGVAG
+540 
-550 AVSSA
+550 
-555 CSGVAG
+555 
-561 FVGPA
+561 
-566 VSGAVEAAGS
+566 
-576 AFSGAAEAVAPA
+576 AVAPA

-603 ADTLGTA
+603 ADTLGAA

-723 VWGQVAASF
+723 VWGQVTASF

-798 HGGQGAPA
+798 HGGQSVPA
-806 GNGGSGYGGLSSGNG
+806 GND
-821 SSGNAWGAGSAA
+821 WGAGSAA
-833 GVSSGGA
+833 GASSGGA

-866 GSGAGSVGADGPG
+866 GFGAGGFGADGSG

-943 SAGGA
+943 SAGSA

>member
-1 MAVAG
+1 
-6 EQILTR
+6 
-12 LGFEVDEISLKS
+12 
-24 SLEKVAAFGS
+24 
-34 ALRRAFADASAA
+34 
-46 LVGVAKGEAEVAAQ
+46 
-60 ADALGVSVE
+60 
-69 RFAEWRFIAEQTGA
+69 
-83 SADALE
+83 
-89 ASLKA
+89 

-141 TQDVSGL
+141 TRDVSGL

-158 AGTDAAQ
+158 AGTDAAK
-165 AAEDSKGFL
+165 AAEDGKGFL

-264 GKGIAVFMTL
+264 GKGIAAFIAL

-286 KGKEAWTLLIAA
+286 NLKEAWALLTAA
-298 FSANPC
+298 FSANPYL
-304 PLAIEG
+304 LAIG
-310 AVTLAVVVMD
+310 AAVTLAVVVMD
-320 NWDAVKAFLLG
+320 NWGAVKAFLLG

-337 SGVRAAVGAVASA
+337 SGARAAVDAVASA
-350 FDNAVNFAT
+350 FNNAVNFVT

-377 GFVGAAVSGAADLL
+377 GFAGAVVSGTADLL

-446 IGLFRNFGETALGVF
+446 IGLF
-461 PALGEGILG
+461 
-470 GLSSLWGR
+470 
-478 VTEAFPDFGAWASGV
+478 
-493 AESVGSAFSGAAESA
+493 
-508 GTALSSTL
+508 
-516 DAVGPAVSGVAEAL
+516 
-530 APVLSGAAEA
+530 
-540 VSSTVSGVAG
+540 
-550 AVSSA
+550 
-555 CSGVAG
+555 
-561 FVGPA
+561 
-566 VSGAVEAAGS
+566 
-576 AFSGAAEAVAPA
+576 
-588 VSGLAEAAVSAFGGV
+588 
-603 ADTLGTA
+603 
-610 FGDVAGAA
+610 
-618 SSAFSGALDMVGPAA
+618 
-633 SEAADRLSSALSGA
+633 
-647 VAFVSGRFPSLGA
+647 
-660 AAEAVGQGLASEFQ
+660 
-674 SIRDLVASV
+674 
-683 FSGDLSGALD
+683 
-693 AALGLFSGFRET
+693 SGFRET
-705 AFAIFAALGEA
+705 AFAIFATLGEA

-723 VWGQVAASF
+723 VWGQVTASF

-756 VREKLYGLVDML
+756 VQEKLYGLVDML

-866 GSGAGSVGADGPG
+866 GSGAGSFGADGPG

>member
-12 LGFEVDEISLKS
+12 LGFEVDGISLKS
-24 SLEKVAAFGS
+24 SLEKAAAFGS

-46 LVGVAKGEAEVAAQ
+46 FVGVAKGEAEVAAQ

-83 SADALE
+83 SSDALG

-141 TQDVSGL
+141 TRDVSGL

-158 AGTDAAQ
+158 AGTDAAK
-165 AAEDSKGFL
+165 AAEDGKGFL

-264 GKGIAVFMTL
+264 GKGIAAFMAL

-286 KGKEAWTLLIAA
+286 NLKEAWALLTAA
-298 FSANPC
+298 FSANPYL
-304 PLAIEG
+304 LAIG
-310 AVTLAVVVMD
+310 AAVTLAVVVMD
-320 NWDAVKAFLLG
+320 NWGAVKAFLLG

-337 SGVRAAVGAVASA
+337 SGARAAVDAVASA
-350 FDNAVNFAT
+350 FNNAVNFVT

-377 GFVGAAVSGAADLL
+377 GFAGAVVSGTADLL

-446 IGLFRNFGETALGVF
+446 IGLF
-461 PALGEGILG
+461 
-470 GLSSLWGR
+470 
-478 VTEAFPDFGAWASGV
+478 
-493 AESVGSAFSGAAESA
+493 
-508 GTALSSTL
+508 
-516 DAVGPAVSGVAEAL
+516 
-530 APVLSGAAEA
+530 
-540 VSSTVSGVAG
+540 
-550 AVSSA
+550 
-555 CSGVAG
+555 
-561 FVGPA
+561 
-566 VSGAVEAAGS
+566 
-576 AFSGAAEAVAPA
+576 
-588 VSGLAEAAVSAFGGV
+588 
-603 ADTLGTA
+603 
-610 FGDVAGAA
+610 
-618 SSAFSGALDMVGPAA
+618 
-633 SEAADRLSSALSGA
+633 
-647 VAFVSGRFPSLGA
+647 
-660 AAEAVGQGLASEFQ
+660 
-674 SIRDLVASV
+674 
-683 FSGDLSGALD
+683 
-693 AALGLFSGFRET
+693 SGFRET
-705 AFAIFAALGEA
+705 AFAIFATLGEA

-723 VWGQVAASF
+723 VWGQVTASF

-756 VREKLYGLVDML
+756 VQEKLYGLVDML

-866 GSGAGSVGADGPG
+866 GSGAGSFGADGPG

>member
-12 LGFEVDEISLKS
+12 LGFEVDGISLKS
-24 SLEKVAAFGS
+24 SLEKAAAFGS

-46 LVGVAKGEAEVAAQ
+46 FVGVAKGEAEVAAQ

-83 SADALE
+83 SSDALG

-141 TQDVSGL
+141 TRDVSGL

-158 AGTDAAQ
+158 AGTDAAK
-165 AAEDSKGFL
+165 AAEDGKGFL

-257 ADLVAGI
+257 ADLFAGI
-264 GKGIAVFMTL
+264 GKGIAAFMAL

-286 KGKEAWTLLIAA
+286 NLKEAWALLTAA
-298 FSANPC
+298 FSANPYL
-304 PLAIEG
+304 LAVG
-310 AVTLAVVVMD
+310 AAVTLAVVVMD
-320 NWDAVKAFLLG
+320 NWGAVKAFLLG

-337 SGVRAAVGAVASA
+337 SGVRAAVDAVASA
-350 FDNAVNFAT
+350 FDNAVNFVT

-377 GFVGAAVSGAADLL
+377 GFAGAVVSGAADLL

-435 SGDLSGALDAG
+435 SGDLSGALDGG

-478 VTEAFPDFGAWASGV
+478 VT
-493 AESVGSAFSGAAESA
+493 
-508 GTALSSTL
+508 
-516 DAVGPAVSGVAEAL
+516 
-530 APVLSGAAEA
+530 
-540 VSSTVSGVAG
+540 
-550 AVSSA
+550 
-555 CSGVAG
+555 
-561 FVGPA
+561 
-566 VSGAVEAAGS
+566 
-576 AFSGAAEAVAPA
+576 
-588 VSGLAEAAVSAFGGV
+588 
-603 ADTLGTA
+603 
-610 FGDVAGAA
+610 
-618 SSAFSGALDMVGPAA
+618 
-633 SEAADRLSSALSGA
+633 
-647 VAFVSGRFPSLGA
+647 
-660 AAEAVGQGLASEFQ
+660 
-674 SIRDLVASV
+674 
-683 FSGDLSGALD
+683 
-693 AALGLFSGFRET
+693 
-705 AFAIFAALGEA
+705 
-716 VLGVFAF
+716 
-723 VWGQVAASF
+723 ASF

-798 HGGQGAPA
+798 HGGQGVPA

-866 GSGAGSVGADGPG
+866 GSGAGSFGADGPG

>member
-12 LGFEVDEISLKS
+12 LGFEVDGISLKS

-165 AAEDSKGFL
+165 AAEDGKGFL

-194 LLGTA
+194 LVGTA

-223 VVALASAAAPVI
+223 VVALASAAAPAI

-264 GKGIAVFMTL
+264 GKGIAAFMAL

-286 KGKEAWTLLIAA
+286 NLKEAWALLTAA
-298 FSANPC
+298 FSANPYL
-304 PLAIEG
+304 LAIG
-310 AVTLAVVVMD
+310 AAVTLAVVVMD
-320 NWDAVKAFLLG
+320 NWGAVKAFLLG

-337 SGVRAAVGAVASA
+337 SGVRAAVDAVASA
-350 FDNAVNFAT
+350 FDNAVNFVT

-377 GFVGAAVSGAADLL
+377 GFAGAVVSGAADLL

-435 SGDLSGALDAG
+435 SGDLSGALDA
-446 IGLFRNFGETALGVF
+446 
-461 PALGEGILG
+461 
-470 GLSSLWGR
+470 
-478 VTEAFPDFGAWASGV
+478 
-493 AESVGSAFSGAAESA
+493 
-508 GTALSSTL
+508 
-516 DAVGPAVSGVAEAL
+516 
-530 APVLSGAAEA
+530 
-540 VSSTVSGVAG
+540 
-550 AVSSA
+550 
-555 CSGVAG
+555 
-561 FVGPA
+561 
-566 VSGAVEAAGS
+566 
-576 AFSGAAEAVAPA
+576 
-588 VSGLAEAAVSAFGGV
+588 
-603 ADTLGTA
+603 
-610 FGDVAGAA
+610 
-618 SSAFSGALDMVGPAA
+618 
-633 SEAADRLSSALSGA
+633 
-647 VAFVSGRFPSLGA
+647 
-660 AAEAVGQGLASEFQ
+660 
-674 SIRDLVASV
+674 
-683 FSGDLSGALD
+683 
-693 AALGLFSGFRET
+693 ALGLFSGFRET

-723 VWGQVAASF
+723 VWGQVTASF

-866 GSGAGSVGADGPG
+866 GSGAGSFGADGPG

-894 PGSSGQGRAPGGG
+894 PGSSGQGRTPGGG

>member
-12 LGFEVDEISLKS
+12 LGFEVDGISLKS
-24 SLEKVAAFGS
+24 SLEKAAAFGS

-46 LVGVAKGEAEVAAQ
+46 FVGVAKGEAEVAAQ

-83 SADALE
+83 SSDALG

-141 TQDVSGL
+141 TRDVSGL

-158 AGTDAAQ
+158 AGTDAAK
-165 AAEDSKGFL
+165 AAEDGKGFL

-257 ADLVAGI
+257 ADLFAGI
-264 GKGIAVFMTL
+264 GKGIAAFMAL

-286 KGKEAWTLLIAA
+286 NLKEAWALLTAA
-298 FSANPC
+298 FSANPYL
-304 PLAIEG
+304 LAVG
-310 AVTLAVVVMD
+310 AAVTLAVVVMD
-320 NWDAVKAFLLG
+320 NWGAVKAFLLG

-337 SGVRAAVGAVASA
+337 SGVRAAVDAVASA
-350 FDNAVNFAT
+350 FDNAVNFVT

-377 GFVGAAVSGAADLL
+377 GFAGAVVSGAADLL

-478 VTEAFPDFGAWASGV
+478 VT
-493 AESVGSAFSGAAESA
+493 
-508 GTALSSTL
+508 
-516 DAVGPAVSGVAEAL
+516 
-530 APVLSGAAEA
+530 
-540 VSSTVSGVAG
+540 
-550 AVSSA
+550 
-555 CSGVAG
+555 
-561 FVGPA
+561 
-566 VSGAVEAAGS
+566 
-576 AFSGAAEAVAPA
+576 
-588 VSGLAEAAVSAFGGV
+588 
-603 ADTLGTA
+603 
-610 FGDVAGAA
+610 
-618 SSAFSGALDMVGPAA
+618 
-633 SEAADRLSSALSGA
+633 
-647 VAFVSGRFPSLGA
+647 
-660 AAEAVGQGLASEFQ
+660 
-674 SIRDLVASV
+674 
-683 FSGDLSGALD
+683 
-693 AALGLFSGFRET
+693 
-705 AFAIFAALGEA
+705 
-716 VLGVFAF
+716 
-723 VWGQVAASF
+723 ASF

-798 HGGQGAPA
+798 HGGQGVPA

-851 DGAFAGAPAGGLGTG
+851 DGAFAGAPAGGFGTG
-866 GSGAGSVGADGPG
+866 GSGAGSFGADGPG

>member
-34 ALRRAFADASAA
+34 ALRRAFAAASAA
-46 LVGVAKGEAEVAAQ
+46 FVGVAKGEAEVAAQ

-103 DAASELER
+103 DTASELER

-264 GKGIAVFMTL
+264 GKGIAAFMTL

-286 KGKEAWTLLIAA
+286 NLKEAWTLLTAA
-298 FSANPC
+298 FSANPYL
-304 PLAIEG
+304 LAIG
-310 AVTLAVVVMD
+310 AAVTLAVVVMD

-493 AESVGSAFSGAAESA
+493 AESVGSAFSGAAE
-508 GTALSSTL
+508 
-516 DAVGPAVSGVAEAL
+516 
-530 APVLSGAAEA
+530 
-540 VSSTVSGVAG
+540 
-550 AVSSA
+550 
-555 CSGVAG
+555 
-561 FVGPA
+561 
-566 VSGAVEAAGS
+566 
-576 AFSGAAEAVAPA
+576 AVAPA

-603 ADTLGTA
+603 ADTLGAA

-723 VWGQVAASF
+723 VWGQVTASF

-798 HGGQGAPA
+798 HGGQSVPA
-806 GNGGSGYGGLSSGNG
+806 GND
-821 SSGNAWGAGSAA
+821 WGAGSAA
-833 GVSSGGA
+833 GASSGGA

-866 GSGAGSVGADGPG
+866 GFGAGGFGADGSG

-943 SAGGA
+943 SAGSA

>member
-34 ALRRAFADASAA
+34 ALRRAFAAASAA
-46 LVGVAKGEAEVAAQ
+46 FVGVAKGEAEVAAQ

-286 KGKEAWTLLIAA
+286 NLKEAWTLLTAA
-298 FSANPC
+298 FSANPYL
-304 PLAIEG
+304 LAIG
-310 AVTLAVVVMD
+310 AAVTLAVVVMD

-377 GFVGAAVSGAADLL
+377 GFVGAAVS
-391 ASAFG
+391 

-530 APVLSGAAEA
+530 APVVSGAAEA

-603 ADTLGTA
+603 ADTLGAA

-723 VWGQVAASF
+723 VWGQVTASF

-778 KRLPDAGA
+778 KRLPDAGE
-786 EDGMPGFRAPYA
+786 EDGMPEFRAPYA
-798 HGGQGAPA
+798 HGGQGVPV
-806 GNGGSGYGGLSSGNG
+806 GNGGSGYGGPSFGNG

-833 GVSSGGA
+833 G
-840 WGAGSVGGTPS
+840 
-851 DGAFAGAPAGGLGTG
+851 APAGGLGTG
-866 GSGAGSVGADGPG
+866 GFGAGGSG

-943 SAGGA
+943 SAGSA

>member
-12 LGFEVDEISLKS
+12 LGFEVDGISLKS
-24 SLEKVAAFGS
+24 SLEKAAAFGS

-46 LVGVAKGEAEVAAQ
+46 FVGVAKGEAEVAAQ

-83 SADALE
+83 SSDALG

-141 TQDVSGL
+141 TRDVSGL

-158 AGTDAAQ
+158 AGTDAAK
-165 AAEDSKGFL
+165 AAEDGKGFL

-264 GKGIAVFMTL
+264 GKGIAAFIAL

-286 KGKEAWTLLIAA
+286 NLKEAWALLTAA
-298 FSANPC
+298 FSANPYL
-304 PLAIEG
+304 LAIG
-310 AVTLAVVVMD
+310 AAVTLAVVVMD
-320 NWDAVKAFLLG
+320 NWGAVKAFLLG

-337 SGVRAAVGAVASA
+337 SGARAAVDAVASA
-350 FDNAVNFAT
+350 FNNAVNFVT

-377 GFVGAAVSGAADLL
+377 GFAGAVVSGTADLL

-446 IGLFRNFGETALGVF
+446 IGLF
-461 PALGEGILG
+461 
-470 GLSSLWGR
+470 
-478 VTEAFPDFGAWASGV
+478 
-493 AESVGSAFSGAAESA
+493 
-508 GTALSSTL
+508 
-516 DAVGPAVSGVAEAL
+516 
-530 APVLSGAAEA
+530 
-540 VSSTVSGVAG
+540 
-550 AVSSA
+550 
-555 CSGVAG
+555 
-561 FVGPA
+561 
-566 VSGAVEAAGS
+566 
-576 AFSGAAEAVAPA
+576 
-588 VSGLAEAAVSAFGGV
+588 
-603 ADTLGTA
+603 
-610 FGDVAGAA
+610 
-618 SSAFSGALDMVGPAA
+618 
-633 SEAADRLSSALSGA
+633 
-647 VAFVSGRFPSLGA
+647 
-660 AAEAVGQGLASEFQ
+660 
-674 SIRDLVASV
+674 
-683 FSGDLSGALD
+683 
-693 AALGLFSGFRET
+693 SGFRET
-705 AFAIFAALGEA
+705 AFAIFATLGEA

-723 VWGQVAASF
+723 VWGQVTASF

-756 VREKLYGLVDML
+756 VQEKLYGLVDMLPDWVQEKLYGLVDML

-866 GSGAGSVGADGPG
+866 GSGAGSFGADGPG

>member
-12 LGFEVDEISLKS
+12 LGFEVDGISLKS
-24 SLEKVAAFGS
+24 SLEKAAAFGS

-46 LVGVAKGEAEVAAQ
+46 FVGVAKGEAEVAAQ

-69 RFAEWRFIAEQTGA
+69 RFAEWRFIAEQPGA
-83 SADALE
+83 SSDALG

-158 AGTDAAQ
+158 AGTDAAK
-165 AAEDSKGFL
+165 AAEDGKGFL

-223 VVALASAAAPVI
+223 VVALASAAAPAI

-264 GKGIAVFMTL
+264 GKGIAAFMAL

-286 KGKEAWTLLIAA
+286 NLKEAWALLTAA
-298 FSANPC
+298 FSANPYL
-304 PLAIEG
+304 LAVG
-310 AVTLAVVVMD
+310 AAVTLAVVVMD
-320 NWDAVKAFLLG
+320 NWGAVKAFLLG

-337 SGVRAAVGAVASA
+337 SGVRAAVDAVASA
-350 FDNAVNFAT
+350 FDNAVNFVT

-377 GFVGAAVSGAADLL
+377 GFAGAAVSGAADLL

-429 LAAAIF
+429 L
-435 SGDLSGALDAG
+435 
-446 IGLFRNFGETALGVF
+446 
-461 PALGEGILG
+461 
-470 GLSSLWGR
+470 SSLWGR
-478 VTEAFPDFGAWASGV
+478 VMEAFPDFGAWASGV
-493 AESVGSAFSGAAESA
+493 AESV
-508 GTALSSTL
+508 
-516 DAVGPAVSGVAEAL
+516 D
-530 APVLSGAAEA
+530 
-540 VSSTVSGVAG
+540 
-550 AVSSA
+550 
-555 CSGVAG
+555 
-561 FVGPA
+561 
-566 VSGAVEAAGS
+566 S

-603 ADTLGTA
+603 ADTLGAA

-647 VAFVSGRFPSLGA
+647 VAFVSDRFPSLGA

-723 VWGQVAASF
+723 VWGQVTASF

-866 GSGAGSVGADGPG
+866 GSGAGSFGADGPG